1 MIKLLKQL
9 FIERLL
15 SGAIP
20 YIAFHPELGVPV
32 GVFNY
37 KDEPDHQSRV
47 RSIKRYGTKG
57 NPLSYNLAKQNGIT
71 NPLPSYAITPDIGDY
86 VEGKGE
92 YRGVDGAGNPVYK
105 KGTSRGG
112 PNLGGGT
119 GPLKFL
125 GEMAEERTPRGRFSA
140 GELEGMMKMMKNGVT
155 NLQEMDQHMGT
166 ILDMVALEDTLRLG
180 ISQKLGMSN
189 EQLFDTIDQMNQAGV
204 EMAKF
209 GITADQI
216 YETFEKIGMTIG
228 RNLSIPQE
236 TISRATLLEKTF
248 QGLDM
253 AAMSDAFDT
262 VGYSLGDAI
271 GKVDETDNAMSEII
285 QTGRE
290 FGVVMET
297 FLGTMAGE
305 LKLIN
310 TYGFERGVEGLA
322 RMVARGQA
330 LGLEMGKVT
339 SLAENFLDPEGAIDF
354 AAQMQVIGGAVGDL
368 TDPFKL
374 MYMATNDLEG
384 LQEAIVDTAAASAT
398 FDKETNKFVISPGAR
413 RQLRDQ
419 AKAMGMDYQ
428 ELADIAIKSARRAAV
443 FSELEFVGDMSETD
457 KELIASMAQIGEHG
471 TAQVKIPGIEE
482 MVDVADLT
490 EEQMEKLR
498 KEGMSDSDIYAQ
510 QLTAAEKANQYLAA
524 LDGGVRTMVRGM
536 GGDDRDILMKSFSQ
550 TMAGKMELL
559 TDEQLDVL
567 ASGDP
572 AKIKTMLDDLRTD
585 MSKDM
590 WDNTMKPA
598 LDILGLNTG
607 GPENADFILR
617 PGEDAVKFRKDD
629 LIIGGTKL
637 DEGLGGDITN
647 RTETL
652 NNIVNEGNTTVT
664 TGTDTPLL
672 VEGTIKF
679 EGNNESANVD
689 INRIIQQLST
699 GNIQQLKKLL
709 QTKLGTG

>member
-15 SGAIP
+15 SGARP
-20 YIAFHPELGVPV
+20 YIAFHPELGVPI

-57 NPLSYNLAKQNGIT
+57 NPLSYKIAQNLGIL
-71 NPLPSYAITPDIGDY
+71 NPIPSYTAADDKASSMPDGTKFKHNGKWYIAHGGKA
-86 VEGKGE
+86 VETASTGKGSGVLE
-92 YRGVDGAGNPVYK
+92 Y
-105 KGTSRGG
+105 
-112 PNLGGGT
+112 
-119 GPLKFL
+119 L
-125 GEMAEERTPRGRFSA
+125 GEMAETRTPRGRLQPA
-140 GELEGMMKMMKNGVT
+140 ELEKMMTLMKDGVLST
-155 NLQEMDQHMGT
+155 KEMETKMGT
-166 ILDMVALEDTLRLG
+166 ILEMVALEDTLRLG

-189 EQLFDTIDQMNQAGV
+189 EQLFQTIDNMNQGGL

-209 GITADQI
+209 GITADQL

-236 TISRATLLEKTF
+236 TINRATLLEKTF

-253 AAMSDAFDT
+253 AAMSDAFDS

-297 FLGTMAGE
+297 FLGQMAGE

-310 TYGFERGVEGLA
+310 TYGFERGVEGLS

-398 FDKETNKFVISPGAR
+398 FDKETNKFIISPGSR

-428 ELADIAIKSARRAAV
+428 ELADLAVKSARRAAV
-443 FSELEFVGDMSETD
+443 FSELEFIGDVSDTD

-471 TAQVKIPGIEE
+471 RAQVEIPGIEE
-482 MVDVADLT
+482 MVDVADF
-490 EEQMEKLR
+490 
-498 KEGMSDSDIYAQ
+498 
-510 QLTAAEKANQYLAA
+510 N
-524 LDGGVRTMVRGM
+524 
-536 GGDDRDILMKSFSQ
+536 
-550 TMAGKMELL
+550 
-559 TDEQLDVL
+559 
-567 ASGDP
+567 
-572 AKIKTMLDDLRTD
+572 
-585 MSKDM
+585 
-590 WDNTMKPA
+590 
-598 LDILGLNTG
+598 
-607 GPENADFILR
+607 
-617 PGEDAVKFRKDD
+617 
-629 LIIGGTKL
+629 
-637 DEGLGGDITN
+637 
-647 RTETL
+647 
-652 NNIVNEGNTTVT
+652 
-664 TGTDTPLL
+664 
-672 VEGTIKF
+672 
-679 EGNNESANVD
+679 
-689 INRIIQQLST
+689 
-699 GNIQQLKKLL
+699 
-709 QTKLGTG
+709 